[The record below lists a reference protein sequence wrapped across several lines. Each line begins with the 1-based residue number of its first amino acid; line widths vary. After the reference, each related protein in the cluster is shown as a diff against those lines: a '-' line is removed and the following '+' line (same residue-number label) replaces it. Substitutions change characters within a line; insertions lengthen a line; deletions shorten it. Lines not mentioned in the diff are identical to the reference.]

1 MDAFPVECAEGVQKA
16 GLIGII
22 KTYLLGNE
30 CKPRYFYTGREIAK
44 VDQIDYEK
52 VELSAL
58 DKLTLKMDQ
67 LAFLKFTDAEAYK
80 AYAKDQKKH
89 IRSGLYNLIR
99 DYFDDEKIS
108 YTVNSAVI
116 DFIISRIIGF
126 ASTKE
131 GKTEISTT
139 NYLKVVDAII
149 KSIVFVGHGSKF
161 YGSEFKPEGEDQPE
175 K

>member
-1 MDAFPVECAEGVQKA
+1 MHKA

-30 CKPRYFYTGREIAK
+30 CKPRYFYTGHEIAK
-44 VDQIDYEK
+44 LDQVDYEK

-67 LAFLKFTDAEAYK
+67 LAFLKFTDANNYK
-80 AYAKDQKKH
+80 AYAKQEKQN

-99 DYFDDEKIS
+99 DYFKNDKIS
-108 YTVNSAVI
+108 YSVNSAVI
-116 DFIISRIIGF
+116 DFIVSRIAGF
-126 ASTKE
+126 TSTKE
-131 GKTEISTT
+131 GKAEISTT
-139 NYLKVVDAII
+139 NYTKVIDAII
-149 KSIVFVGHGSKF
+149 KSIIFVGHGAKIT
-161 YGSEFKPEGEDQPE
+161 GSEYKEDQPE